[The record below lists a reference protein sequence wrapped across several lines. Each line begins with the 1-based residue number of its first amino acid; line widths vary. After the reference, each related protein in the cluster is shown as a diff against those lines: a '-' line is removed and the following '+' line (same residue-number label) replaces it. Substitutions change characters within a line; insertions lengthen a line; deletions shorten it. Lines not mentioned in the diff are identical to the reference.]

1 MSKDFPELAKLGG
14 WYCSIPSSNFIVER
28 LFAKLRA
35 KDGPLRRRMTVKTLG
50 EEVAADNNRPYLLEM
65 LMSFERANSALWDP

>member
-1 MSKDFPELAKLGG
+1 MSKDVPELAKLGG
-14 WYCSIPSSNFIVER
+14 WCSIPSSNIIVER

-65 LMSFERANSALWDP
+65 LMSFKRANSSLWDP